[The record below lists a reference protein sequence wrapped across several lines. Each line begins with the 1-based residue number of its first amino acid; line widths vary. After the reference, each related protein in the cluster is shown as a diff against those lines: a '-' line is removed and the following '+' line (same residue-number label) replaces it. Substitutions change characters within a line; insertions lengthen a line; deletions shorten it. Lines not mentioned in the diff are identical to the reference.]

1 MIPIR
6 SSKRSPRGAALVAV
20 LTLIAILGIASL
32 AAIRVISFDMEL
44 ATAKVHGSRARQ
56 IAEMGIAIGSN
67 PVVKRSDPLLKQF
80 NEETGE
86 GFDVRVISEGGRFN
100 INAIILREDKELFR
114 TMFIDWGLDLD
125 TAQAIADA
133 LADWIDADDEVSLNG
148 AEVDWYEEQGRL
160 NQPFNRPFYHIDEVA
175 LVRGMNLVEAVK
187 PDWRDWFTIW
197 SAGALDIN
205 EARAELIAAA
215 ADVSLE
221 QATIIPETVAGP
233 DGIRD
238 TTDDVPFQ
246 DVNAAL
252 ALLGV
257 DASIRPDIVQRFNVN
272 DTTTR
277 IESTGYAAGAKRRIN
292 VIVRNRTGRPAL
304 LERYEEIIP

>member
-1 MIPIR
+1 MIPTR
-6 SSKRSPRGAALVAV
+6 TSKRSPRGAALVAV

>member
-1 MIPIR
+1 MSPTR
-6 SSKRSPRGAALVAV
+6 RSKRSPRGAALVAV

>member
-1 MIPIR
+1 
-6 SSKRSPRGAALVAV
+6 
-20 LTLIAILGIASL
+20 
-32 AAIRVISFDMEL
+32 
-44 ATAKVHGSRARQ
+44 
-56 IAEMGIAIGSN
+56 
-67 PVVKRSDPLLKQF
+67 
-80 NEETGE
+80 
-86 GFDVRVISEGGRFN
+86 
-100 INAIILREDKELFR
+100 
-114 TMFIDWGLDLD
+114 MFIDWGLDLD

-277 IESTGYAAGAKRRIN
+277 IESTGCAAGAKRRIN

>member
-1 MIPIR
+1 
-6 SSKRSPRGAALVAV
+6 
-20 LTLIAILGIASL
+20 
-32 AAIRVISFDMEL
+32 
-44 ATAKVHGSRARQ
+44 
-56 IAEMGIAIGSN
+56 
-67 PVVKRSDPLLKQF
+67 
-80 NEETGE
+80 
-86 GFDVRVISEGGRFN
+86 
-100 INAIILREDKELFR
+100 
-114 TMFIDWGLDLD
+114 
-125 TAQAIADA
+125 
-133 LADWIDADDEVSLNG
+133 
-148 AEVDWYEEQGRL
+148 
-160 NQPFNRPFYHIDEVA
+160 
-175 LVRGMNLVEAVK
+175 MNLVEAVK

>member
-1 MIPIR
+1 
-6 SSKRSPRGAALVAV
+6 
-20 LTLIAILGIASL
+20 
-32 AAIRVISFDMEL
+32 
-44 ATAKVHGSRARQ
+44 
-56 IAEMGIAIGSN
+56 MGIAIGSN